1 MYSNFIYPNVR
12 NQMHIR
18 MNNTTHWD
26 INYVRVSLVRSAK
39 SKHSSEKIEVKKEEV
54 TSEVF

>member
-1 MYSNFIYPNVR
+1 
-12 NQMHIR
+12 MHIR